1 MRFSLSLFCNEGETI
16 SLYLITCCY
25 GNNACSITRSQNWRC
40 YISIINA
47 FTIKYKLII
56 CFKKNVFCQRKKLK
70 KRLFPL
76 KILFNSF
83 SLVFFTEVTVLNF
96 ILVLLFSKPLWR
108 WDTGI
113 GNFSWKFNLRSL
125 FHSNSLVGI
134 QAWWE
139 VSPLQSEKLN
149 SSNKEVWKKY
159 VKNNLK
165 NVYFYPIVP
174 FAPNLNDVYYH
185 CCQ

>member
-47 FTIKYKLII
+47 FMIKYKLII
-56 CFKKNVFCQRKKLK
+56 CFKKNVFCQSKKLK

-83 SLVFFTEVTVLNF
+83 WLFFFYRSHRLKFYTSF
-96 ILVLLFSKPLWR
+96 ALFKTTLRVKYWH
-108 WDTGI
+108 
-113 GNFSWKFNLRSL
+113 WKFNLRSL
-125 FHSNSLVGI
+125 FHGNSLVGI
-134 QAWWE
+134 RAWCE
-139 VSPLQSEKLN
+139 VSPLQSEKFN
-149 SSNKEVWKKY
+149 SSNKEVWK
-159 VKNNLK
+159 NM
-165 NVYFYPIVP
+165 
-174 FAPNLNDVYYH
+174 
-185 CCQ
+185 

>member
-40 YISIINA
+40 YISIINP
-47 FTIKYKLII
+47 FMIKYKLII

-76 KILFNSF
+76 KIMFNSF
-83 SLVFFTEVTVLNF
+83 SLVFFFAEVTVLNF

-108 WDTGI
+108 WNTGI

-125 FHSNSLVGI
+125 FHNNSLVGI
-134 QAWWE
+134 QVWYRLCR
-139 VSPLQSEKLN
+139 VKSLILQIKKSEKIC
-149 SSNKEVWKKY
+149 KK
-159 VKNNLK
+159 
-165 NVYFYPIVP
+165 
-174 FAPNLNDVYYH
+174 
-185 CCQ
+185 